1 MKKTLLLLCLTFS
14 LSIHAQHHIKA
25 TSGAPVDFRCMNVRP
40 SCKKASPARVEG
52 LSSLQRAVGYI
63 VDSNPDSITMSGA
76 LVGTAGTYPL
86 GVIVTADMLRDYVGC
101 KVIGIRVAAAQSLGK
116 SDVWLHPISNEG
128 VVSDD
133 GLSKGQRL
141 YEGWNNVFFN
151 GDASWEIKEGEMLL
165 VGFDYNETES
175 MVAADVGGI
184 CTVGEAQG
192 NDFLIYT
199 DVGDGMGWYSVGNLG
214 SLCVQLIVDIS
225 NLPEKMLSLTYL
237 DTGFRYKKADEKIE
251 MYTIASNIG
260 RNSLSGYT
268 IRCRIDDQ
276 DPVNF
281 TYDKTL
287 AEAANDH
294 QQPVLALPAGIAV
307 GTHQL
312 CVELLAEDDAAPV
325 SGKASKTVTFYI
337 YNESLQ
343 RQQNYVEQYNS
354 QNEYMAS
361 VVNPIF
367 NQVAQTDNSMALV
380 NVYTSDSPLA
390 IEESGYLPALYAYT
404 VPSFTI
410 NRSYFPGEEY
420 IAYDV
425 NFYASQYPDFVPSI
439 VHDLMAQDMLQP
451 SFATINITPNYDADS
466 KQLSIDVT
474 GQLAEGA
481 ADIFKDLSLTL
492 LLTEDNVTGDQV
504 VVNPFTGRLTTRH
517 DYLHQHVLRK
527 YVTSPLGA
535 PVSVSGNGYTAHHT
549 VTLDGNW
556 DIDQMTVV
564 GFLCRGAETVTD
576 DNVKEMDVTN
586 CCSMPLKGITG
597 IHQLDNNAKVN
608 TTSQYFTLDGQKV
621 ASDNLLPGIY
631 IVKKEGK
638 CSKIIVK

>member
-1 MKKTLLLLCLTFS
+1 
-14 LSIHAQHHIKA
+14 
-25 TSGAPVDFRCMNVRP
+25 MNVRP

-251 MYTIASNIG
+251 MYTIASNIW

-281 TYDKTL
+281 TYDKPL

-312 CVELLAEDDAAPV
+312 CVELLADLDQNIK
-325 SGKASKTVTFYI
+325 SGKIDKDEGF
-337 YNESLQ
+337 
-343 RQQNYVEQYNS
+343 EQF
-354 QNEYMAS
+354 
-361 VVNPIF
+361 I
-367 NQVAQTDNSMALV
+367 LK
-380 NVYTSDSPLA
+380 
-390 IEESGYLPALYAYT
+390 
-404 VPSFTI
+404 
-410 NRSYFPGEEY
+410 
-420 IAYDV
+420 
-425 NFYASQYPDFVPSI
+425 
-439 VHDLMAQDMLQP
+439 ML
-451 SFATINITPNYDADS
+451 
-466 KQLSIDVT
+466 
-474 GQLAEGA
+474 E
-481 ADIFKDLSLTL
+481 
-492 LLTEDNVTGDQV
+492 
-504 VVNPFTGRLTTRH
+504 
-517 DYLHQHVLRK
+517 
-527 YVTSPLGA
+527 
-535 PVSVSGNGYTAHHT
+535 
-549 VTLDGNW
+549 
-556 DIDQMTVV
+556 
-564 GFLCRGAETVTD
+564 
-576 DNVKEMDVTN
+576 
-586 CCSMPLKGITG
+586 
-597 IHQLDNNAKVN
+597 
-608 TTSQYFTLDGQKV
+608 
-621 ASDNLLPGIY
+621 
-631 IVKKEGK
+631 
-638 CSKIIVK
+638 